1 MQKKLE
7 AMMKDEFAEVCRN
20 CLAWPKSPLT
30 STIGFSTNVEA
41 GR

>member
-7 AMMKDEFAEVCRN
+7 AMMKDEFAEVCRS
-20 CLAWPKSPLT
+20 CLAWQKYPL
-30 STIGFSTNVEA
+30 SSIIGFATNVEA